1 MNTYT
6 LCRWQEIDAP
16 PAHLKQDERENEPRE
31 EEILMLARR
40 TEMQVEQVAEPG
52 GKRPSLLRVPTPIV
66 APCFL
71 RPQGAHGHAQGEETP
86 PHSDQSV
93 ADAEFLVGSL
103 VGALAEP
110 QVDGKQGDRAHHGI
124 REHIDDDMRHEPH
137 ALKGGHQGLAM
148 DFGLQEID
156 KYKDQ

>member
-6 LCRWQEIDAP
+6 LCRWQKIDAP

-52 GKRPSLLRVPTPIV
+52 GKRPSLLGIPAPIV

-71 RPQGAHGHAQGEETP
+71 CP
-86 PHSDQSV
+86 
-93 ADAEFLVGSL
+93 
-103 VGALAEP
+103 
-110 QVDGKQGDRAHHGI
+110 
-124 REHIDDDMRHEPH
+124 
-137 ALKGGHQGLAM
+137 
-148 DFGLQEID
+148 
-156 KYKDQ
+156 